1 VVVASPVRSHLLEK
15 NSRALA
21 VNSRYNIQILD
32 MGIAPEGNKYLVTS
46 YSRPDVLL
54 DTLLTD
60 NPSVSPDGN
69 PDEALGA
76 EIFGDSLTGAAPQT
90 YENIPMVGSETSAI
104 SAVKAWEVSQIPS
117 MNVAPMVSGP
127 NDDGVYEDDE
137 DEGTNRGTWAIA
149 FAAVLLLVIVAGGV
163 LTTLTGL
170 GSNHASNPVKGK
182 NASTSASATAGS
194 TESEEASPSASP
206 SASNAPVKVTSVSR
220 LVPSNP
226 NFMADM
232 DSGLPALTDGS
243 PSTTWSSYG
252 FGSPAFGGV
261 VKEFGLAAKLE
272 SPTVVSK
279 LTIQQTGGSGGSFT
293 VYTNNQASMSGATE
307 VGKGS
312 FSGQDVTVELD
323 KDKQSADKG
332 GYIIISFD
340 EAPKLSQPIA
350 GYSYGLRIGEIKAE

>member
-1 VVVASPVRSHLLEK
+1 
-15 NSRALA
+15 
-21 VNSRYNIQILD
+21 
-32 MGIAPEGNKYLVTS
+32 M
-46 YSRPDVLL
+46 
-54 DTLLTD
+54 
-60 NPSVSPDGN
+60 
-69 PDEALGA
+69 
-76 EIFGDSLTGAAPQT
+76 
-90 YENIPMVGSETSAI
+90 
-104 SAVKAWEVSQIPS
+104 
-117 MNVAPMVSGP
+117 
-127 NDDGVYEDDE
+127 
-137 DEGTNRGTWAIA
+137 
-149 FAAVLLLVIVAGGV
+149 

-182 NASTSASATAGS
+182 NASASTSATAGS

-232 DSGLPALTDGS
+232 DSGLPALTDGN
-243 PSTTWSSYG
+243 PSSTWSSYG

-332 GYIIISFD
+332 GYIIIVFD